1 MNINAEFQYKPVT
14 FLNYVMQGFAQN
26 IIRTGMGV
34 QRDLI
39 KDSRESK
46 IRVRVHEFCPIYINR
61 IQMRAGW
68 RFIDTVILC
77 LSALICWRI
86 D

>member
-26 IIRTGMGV
+26 IIRPRMGI

-46 IRVRVHEFCPIYINR
+46 IRVRVHEFCPFYINR
-61 IQMRAGW
+61 FQMRAGW
-68 RFIDTVILC
+68 RFIDTGILC
-77 LSALICWRI
+77 LHRSALG
-86 D
+86 